1 MSLFIC
7 KKCNFSTNIKC
18 NYERHLLTKKHINNE
33 NSILKNVENVEKMLK
48 IVENCEKNVE
58 NSKKKIR
65 DNKEKNSLKSAF
77 NTEIKENLKLEIS
90 TFLNEK
96 KCNFCCKILSRKDS
110 LLRHLSSCK
119 IKNYSQKN
127 TEKHLI
133 LKKNEKNEK
142 NENLFETKVKKDE
155 KDKNN
160 ENLFETQVKKNEKNE
175 NLFET
180 QVKKDEKDKNN
191 ENLFETQV
199 KKNEKNE
206 NLFETQ
212 IKKNEKNENLFETQ
226 VKKNE
231 KNESDENKINLL
243 CQFCFKT
250 FNLKTNT
257 LRHENKCFKK
267 KKELLEMK
275 YKYEFQLKE
284 INMKTK
290 EELLK
295 KDIELEKALNKEKD
309 KTIELIKDKNLIIN
323 NHQTNNKTINY
334 LNYKFGNM
342 INMERFL
349 FNLEHNEQLT
359 TEERKQLLIA
369 LDNCGIEVFARNFS
383 YIMKENCKRQLIKE
397 GIQGYNMI
405 PLYCSDSNLR
415 SHKEK
420 KNEGWKS
427 CYNNQS
433 INSMINI
440 SSDQV
445 YETYSKPLLIVG
457 KSREKIYKQ
466 VKQDNCENKK
476 KYVLKKIL

>member
-18 NYERHLLTKKHINNE
+18 NYERHLLTKKHTNNE

-180 QVKKDEKDKNN
+180 QVKK
-191 ENLFETQV
+191 
-199 KKNEKNE
+199 
-206 NLFETQ
+206 
-212 IKKNEKNENLFETQ
+212 
-226 VKKNE
+226 NE

-334 LNYKFGNM
+334 LNYNFGNM

>member
-58 NSKKKIR
+58 NSKKKIT
-65 DNKEKNSLKSAF
+65 DNKEKILLKNNF
-77 NTEIKENLKLEIS
+77 NTEIKENSKLEIS

-180 QVKKDEKDKNN
+180 Q
-191 ENLFETQV
+191 
-199 KKNEKNE
+199 
-206 NLFETQ
+206 
-212 IKKNEKNENLFETQ
+212 I
-226 VKKNE
+226 KKNE

-445 YETYSKPLLIVG
+445 YETYSKPLLIIG